1 MVLMHNFKP
10 YLKFRFALGPPAGFG
25 ARSQT
30 RLLLSEFLI
39 FNPLA
44 SAYAG
49 APALKYGNVNTVTTS
64 PGEVKGLIKNR
75 RNFLIVS
82 IL

>member
-25 ARSQT
+25 AGAVRSQT

-44 SAYAG
+44 SPCTG
-49 APALKYGNVNTVTTS
+49 APALKYGYVNTVTTS
-64 PGEVKGLIKNR
+64 PGEVKGLM
-75 RNFLIVS
+75 S
-82 IL
+82 ILYYK